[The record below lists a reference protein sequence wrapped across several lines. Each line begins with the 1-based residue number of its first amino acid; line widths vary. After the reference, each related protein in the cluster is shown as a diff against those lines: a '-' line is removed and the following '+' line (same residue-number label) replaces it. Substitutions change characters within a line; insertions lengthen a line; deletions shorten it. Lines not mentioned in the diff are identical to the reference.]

1 MNMTDVDSQIARSS
15 ELINRVSDDYRQ
27 GRGKKRRINEA
38 ATRVKRVVIADTAII
53 LAAILWG
60 ALLNPI
66 GMGGFLIVLF
76 ALIVA
81 TLLFALLPAEG
92 APEPEKLAQVDLK
105 ALPRQTERWLDSQRP
120 LLPAPAVRL
129 ADDIGVKLDMLAPQL
144 ATLKGNE
151 PAAAEVRRLVG
162 EQLPE
167 LIKGYH
173 RVPQSL
179 RTSTRNGKSPDAQLV
194 DGLKLIDEEIAEM
207 TAKLAEGDMNLLAT
221 RSRYLEI
228 AYRDERGLD

>member
-1 MNMTDVDSQIARSS
+1 MTDVDRQLERSS
-15 ELINRVSDDYRQ
+15 ELINRVSEDYRR

-38 ATRVKRVVIADTAII
+38 ATRIKRVVIADAAII
-53 LAAILWG
+53 LAAIVWG
-60 ALLNPI
+60 FIMPI
-66 GMGGFLIVLF
+66 GMGGAMLVLL
-76 ALIVA
+76 ALVIA
-81 TLLFALLPAEG
+81 TLVFALLPAEG
-92 APEPEKLAQVDLK
+92 APAPEKLGQVELK
-105 ALPRQTERWLDSQRP
+105 ALPRQTERWLDAQRP

-144 ATLKGNE
+144 ATLSDNE

-179 RTSTRNGKSPDAQLV
+179 RASTRNGKSPDAQLL

-228 AYRDERGLD
+228 AYKDERGLD

>member
-1 MNMTDVDSQIARSS
+1 MVTEVDRQVARSS
-15 ELINRVSDDYRQ
+15 ELLGRVSEDNRH
-27 GRGKKRRINEA
+27 GRGKRRRIGEA
-38 ATRVKRVVIADTAII
+38 ATRVKRIAAAD
-53 LAAILWG
+53 AAILLAALAWG
-60 ALLNPI
+60 FVIGPI
-66 GMGGFLIVLF
+66 GMGGAMLVLL

-81 TLLFALLPAEG
+81 TILFASLPAEG
-92 APEPEKLAQVDLK
+92 APAAEKLGQVELK
-105 ALPRQTERWLDSQRP
+105 ALPRQTERWLDAQRP

-144 ATLKGNE
+144 STLSDNE

-179 RTSTRNGKSPDAQLV
+179 RASTRNGKSPDAQLV
-194 DGLKLIDEEIAEM
+194 DGLRLIDEEIAEM
-207 TAKLAEGDMNLLAT
+207 TAKLAQGDMNLLAT

-228 AYRDERGLD
+228 AYKDERGLD

>member
-1 MNMTDVDSQIARSS
+1 MTDVDSQIARSS

-38 ATRVKRVVIADTAII
+38 ATRVKRVVIADVAII
-53 LAAILWG
+53 LMAIGWG
-60 ALLNPI
+60 FITPI
-66 GMGGFLIVLF
+66 GMGGALLVLL
-76 ALIVA
+76 ALIAA
-81 TLLFALLPAEG
+81 TVIFALLPAESAP
-92 APEPEKLAQVDLK
+92 APEALGKVELK
-105 ALPRQTERWLDSQRP
+105 ALPRQTERWLDAQRP
-120 LLPAPAVRL
+120 LLPAPAIRL
-129 ADDIGVKLDMLAPQL
+129 ADDIGVKLDMLTPQL
-144 ATLKGNE
+144 ATLSDKE

-179 RTSTRNGKSPDAQLV
+179 RASTRNGKSPDAQLV
-194 DGLKLIDEEIAEM
+194 DGLKLIDAEIAEM

-228 AYRDERGLD
+228 AYKDERGLD

>member
-1 MNMTDVDSQIARSS
+1 MTDVDSQIARSS

-38 ATRVKRVVIADTAII
+38 ATRVKRVVIADVAII
-53 LAAILWG
+53 LMAIGWG
-60 ALLNPI
+60 FITPI
-66 GMGGFLIVLF
+66 GMGGALLVLL
-76 ALIVA
+76 ALIAA
-81 TLLFALLPAEG
+81 TVIFALLPAEG
-92 APEPEKLAQVDLK
+92 APAPEALGKVELK
-105 ALPRQTERWLDSQRP
+105 ALPRQTERWLDAQRP

-129 ADDIGVKLDMLAPQL
+129 ADDIGVKLDMLTPQL
-144 ATLKGNE
+144 ATLSDNE

-194 DGLKLIDEEIAEM
+194 DGLKLIDAEIAEM

-228 AYRDERGLD
+228 AYKDERGLD

>member
-1 MNMTDVDSQIARSS
+1 MTDVDRQLERSS
-15 ELINRVSDDYRQ
+15 ELINRVSDDYRR

-38 ATRVKRVVIADTAII
+38 ATRIKRVVIADAAII
-53 LAAILWG
+53 LAALVWG
-60 ALLNPI
+60 FIAPI
-66 GMGGFLIVLF
+66 GMGGAMLVLL
-76 ALIVA
+76 ALVMA
-81 TLLFALLPAEG
+81 TVVFALLPAEG
-92 APEPEKLAQVDLK
+92 TPVPEKLAQVELK
-105 ALPRQTERWLDSQRP
+105 ALPRQTERWLDAQRP

-129 ADDIGVKLDMLAPQL
+129 ADDIGVKLDMLTPQL
-144 ATLKGNE
+144 ASLDERE

-194 DGLKLIDEEIAEM
+194 DGLRLIDEEIGEM

-228 AYRDERGLD
+228 AYKDERGLG